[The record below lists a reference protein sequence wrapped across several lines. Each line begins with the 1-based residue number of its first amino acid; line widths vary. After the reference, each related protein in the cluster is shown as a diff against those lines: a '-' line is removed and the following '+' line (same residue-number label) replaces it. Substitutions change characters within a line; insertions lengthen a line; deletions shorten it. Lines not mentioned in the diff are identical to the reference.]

1 MNADELKKDYAVFE
15 KKYNLPKF
23 EVLNEEFEIEKI
35 KRKSGILLK
44 MIRKVMT
51 EKIINSMNFIEM
63 VLNPM
68 NAPRIY
74 LPYIKSMT
82 SKDKEEVDKLYNALS
97 DVVLNS
103 LGLEIDYSEKNE
115 ADAIIEIC
123 RKWEESKPA
132 FRKLVK
138 GIQNPA
144 AAATRERSY
153 FG

>member
-15 KKYNLPKF
+15 KKYGLPKF
-23 EVLNEEFEIEKI
+23 ELLNEEFEIEKI

-44 MIRKVMT
+44 MVRKVMM
-51 EKIINSMNFIEM
+51 EKIINSMGFIEM

-74 LPYIKSMT
+74 LAYIKSMT
-82 SKDKEEVDKLYNALS
+82 SKDKEDIDKLYGS
-97 DVVLNS
+97 MSEVVLDS
-103 LGLEIDYSEKNE
+103 LGLEIDYSEKKE
-115 ADAIIEIC
+115 AEMIIGIC
-123 RKWEESKPA
+123 RKWDEVKPA

-138 GIQNPA
+138 DIQKPA